1 MHAGQLRLMAV
12 FMLQSHLSSTF
23 LKDVA
28 GMSRM
33 NHDKFIKE

>member
-1 MHAGQLRLMAV
+1 MHAAQLRLMAV
-12 FMLQSHLSSTF
+12 FMLQSTF

-28 GMSRM
+28 DMSRM